1 MENNLQKSLWVT
13 LLILAVLVILYFV
26 PPIRL
31 ANTTLRR
38 VDLLSDLRGD
48 SDNTPDGNHAVRDSA
63 AIGISKSSIEN
74 TDNEPVMDDSYEAE
88 FVAEDTLAVAEHQK
102 IEEEAV
108 NTVEM
113 AKTDTTTEAG
123 KAVLAQAQA
132 NLDTARAALAK
143 VKADLADAQASNAKM
158 RAAIAKHKR
167 AIAKHREEMA
177 QRRAG
182 NANSQ
187 YDAENSQ
194 YMAAA
199 STTQIID
206 YGGGSSNGMGSF
218 YAALNNAGSRPVRIA
233 VFGDSFIEADILTVN
248 LREMFQRKYGGCGVG
263 FVNINALADAPRPTV
278 KQKSDGFTDHSAMDI
293 KGYDRTKLGI
303 SGHYAEPE
311 NGAYVFLRGQK
322 KFASHLDTC
331 SRSTIYFTSKYGAK
345 ISAKIN
351 NATEQFFNVPASG
364 AMQTLHVDGRIGSV
378 KWIVNQANKSVF
390 YGVSMDG
397 SNGVTV
403 DNFSLRGSSGTR
415 IHAVPYRTLASF
427 NSVRHYDLIILEFGL
442 NVASPGS
449 KNYVWYES
457 GFLKT
462 ISYLKKCFPNT
473 SILLLGVSDRGH
485 RMEDG
490 SIRTM
495 PGIKLLLDTQN
506 IMAKKSGIAFWN
518 TFEAM
523 GGEGSMVKMVENK
536 PPLANLDYT
545 HINYRGGKMIAKK
558 LFNALMEGK

>member
-31 ANTTLRR
+31 GNTTLRR
-38 VDLLSDLRGD
+38 VDLLSDLRS
-48 SDNTPDGNHAVRDSA
+48 SDNGTVPDRKHTVRDST
-63 AIGISKSSIEN
+63 AIGISDSSAVSGEDESLI
-74 TDNEPVMDDSYEAE
+74 DDTYQAE
-88 FVAEDTLAVAEHQK
+88 FLPEDTLAVAEHQK
-102 IEEEAV
+102 IEAEAM
-108 NTVEM
+108 NAVEM
-113 AKTDTTTEAG
+113 AKADTTTEEG
-123 KAVLAQAQA
+123 KAALAQAQA

-143 VKADLADAQASNAKM
+143 VKAELADAQASNEKTKAE
-158 RAAIAKHKR
+158 IAKHKR
-167 AIAKHREEMA
+167 AIARHREEIA
-177 QRRAG
+177 QRRG
-182 NANSQ
+182 GDSQ
-187 YDAENSQ
+187 YATGSTQ
-194 YMAAA
+194 YTAAA
-199 STTQIID
+199 STTKIVD
-206 YGGGSSNGMGSF
+206 YGGGSPNGMGSF

-278 KQKSDGFTDHSAMDI
+278 KQKSDGFTDHSAMDV

-303 SGHYAEPE
+303 SGHYAEPA

-322 KFASHLDTC
+322 RFASHLDTC
-331 SRSTIYFTSKYGAK
+331 SRSTIYFTSRYGAK
-345 ISAKIN
+345 ISARIN
-351 NATEQFFNVPASG
+351 NSAEQFFNVPASG

-378 KWIVNQANKSVF
+378 KWTVNQANKSVF

-397 SNGVTV
+397 GSGVTV

-415 IHAVPYRTLASF
+415 IHAIPYQTLASF

-449 KNYVWYES
+449 KNYAWYES

-506 IMAKKSGIAFWN
+506 MMAKKSGIAFWN
-518 TFEAM
+518 TFDAM
-523 GGEGSMVKMVENK
+523 GGDGSMVKMVENK
-536 PPLANLDYT
+536 PPMANLDYT

>member
-13 LLILAVLVILYFV
+13 LLILAVLIILYFV

-31 ANTTLRR
+31 GNTTLRR
-38 VDLLSDLRGD
+38 VDLLSDLRG
-48 SDNTPDGNHAVRDSA
+48 SDNGTAPDRNHAVRDSA
-63 AIGISKSSIEN
+63 AIGISDSSVVGGE
-74 TDNEPVMDDSYEAE
+74 DEPVMDDSFQAE
-88 FVAEDTLAVAEHQK
+88 FVTEDTIAVAEHQK
-102 IEEEAV
+102 IEEEAI
-108 NTVEM
+108 NAVEM
-113 AKTDTTTEAG
+113 AKADTTTEEG
-123 KAVLAQAQA
+123 KAALAQAQA

-143 VKADLADAQASNAKM
+143 VKAELADAQASNEKTKAE
-158 RAAIAKHKR
+158 IAKHKR
-167 AIAKHREEMA
+167 AIARHREEIA
-177 QRRAG
+177 QRRG
-182 NANSQ
+182 GDSQ
-187 YDAENSQ
+187 YATGSTQ
-194 YMAAA
+194 YTAAA
-199 STTQIID
+199 STIQIVD
-206 YGGGSSNGMGSF
+206 YGVGSPSGMSSF

-278 KQKSDGFTDHSAMDI
+278 KQKSDGFTDHSAMDV

-322 KFASHLDTC
+322 RFASHLDTC
-331 SRSTIYFTSKYGAK
+331 NRSTIYFTSKYGAK

-351 NATEQFFNVPASG
+351 NSTEQFFNVPASA

-378 KWIVNQANKSVF
+378 KWIVNQSNKSVF
-390 YGVSMDG
+390 YGVAMDG
-397 SNGVTV
+397 GSGVTV

-415 IHAVPYRTLASF
+415 IHAIPYQTLASF

-449 KNYVWYES
+449 KNYAWYES

-536 PPLANLDYT
+536 PPMANLDYT

-558 LFNALMEGK
+558 LFSALMEGK

>member
-48 SDNTPDGNHAVRDSA
+48 VNNIPEGNHVVRNSA
-63 AIGISKSSIEN
+63 AIGISESSIGDA
-74 TDNEPVMDDSYEAE
+74 DNELVTDDSYQAE

-102 IEEEAV
+102 IEEEAM

-113 AKTDTTTEAG
+113 AKTDTTEDG
-123 KAVLAQAQA
+123 KAALAQAQA

-143 VKADLADAQASNAKM
+143 VKADLADAQACNAKT
-158 RAAIAKHKR
+158 RAAIARHRK
-167 AIAKHREEMA
+167 AIAKHREEVA
-177 QRRAG
+177 QCRGG

-194 YMAAA
+194 YTAAA

-206 YGGGSSNGMGSF
+206 YGVGSPNGMGGF

-248 LREMFQRKYGGCGVG
+248 LREMFQKKYGGCGVG

-311 NGAYVFLRGQK
+311 NGAYVFLKGQK
-322 KFASHLDTC
+322 RFASHLDTC
-331 SRSTIYFTSKYGAK
+331 SRSTIYFTSPYGAK

-351 NATEQFFNVPASG
+351 NATEQFFNVAASG

-397 SNGVTV
+397 GKGVTV

-506 IMAKKSGIAFWN
+506 TMAKKSGIAFWN
-518 TFEAM
+518 TFQAM